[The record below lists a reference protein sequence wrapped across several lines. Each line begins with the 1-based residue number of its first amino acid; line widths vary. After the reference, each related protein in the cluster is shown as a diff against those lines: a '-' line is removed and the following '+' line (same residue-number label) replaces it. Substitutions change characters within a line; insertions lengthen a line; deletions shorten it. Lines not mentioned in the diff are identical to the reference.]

1 MGTVYNHKAIA
12 TAEFT
17 DPKFGGV
24 RFRLTVTR
32 VNGAPTARFELDGF
46 NGDSEVAV
54 PLYYLSSGTWLDYA
68 ASLPQSAPYAAEA
81 ANAAQECFKQVMGK

>member
-17 DPKFGGV
+17 DPKCGGV

-32 VNGAPTARFELDGF
+32 VNGAPAARFELDGF
-46 NGDSEVAV
+46 NGDSDYAV

-68 ASLPQSAPYAAEA
+68 ASLPQGAPYVAET
-81 ANAAQECFKQVMGK
+81 ANAAQECFKQAMGK